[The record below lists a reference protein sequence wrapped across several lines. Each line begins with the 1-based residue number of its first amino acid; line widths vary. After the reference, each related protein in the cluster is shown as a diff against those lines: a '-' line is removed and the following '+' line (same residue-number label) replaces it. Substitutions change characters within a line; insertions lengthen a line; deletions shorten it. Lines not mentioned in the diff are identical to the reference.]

1 MVYIVE
7 IILHSASI
15 THFLFVIKLSIC
27 YITSTDNSG
36 SMWKICFSNGRR
48 NFYWKKKYN
57 GISISPEPYGIGRL
71 KRVFL
76 HCMPK

>member
-1 MVYIVE
+1 M
-7 IILHSASI
+7 
-15 THFLFVIKLSIC
+15 
-27 YITSTDNSG
+27 
-36 SMWKICFSNGRR
+36 

-76 HCMPK
+76 HCMHKWRQVESHPCQAVDIYGSHTTCVFSICLLEGVFYIISVVTDDS